1 MKGVID
7 GMMYPDFNKEK
18 INEHESNA
26 QEFSEMIKISNPWIH
41 GVQRGKINTNAMG
54 NLFNETVAE
63 TICNSEKIIYIQNKK
78 HSESKADMV
87 RKKKKEKRNCWW
99 HSKAKISKNTKL

>member
-1 MKGVID
+1 
-7 GMMYPDFNKEK
+7 
-18 INEHESNA
+18 
-26 QEFSEMIKISNPWIH
+26 
-41 GVQRGKINTNAMG
+41 MG

-87 RKKKKEKRNCWW
+87 RKKKKKGKKKEIVGDIVKPRSQKTQNC
-99 HSKAKISKNTKL
+99 KENMYQLM